1 MDQQP
6 AGTRAPATGS
16 VGTDVAGYTP
26 IADLAWRTRVSRES
40 SHSTIELVR
49 TAQEE
54 SRFAATKRIVLEAVK
69 SFRNIS
75 LWPVAIF
82 FHLVPPVP
90 ATTVSTDFS
99 AFVQLARIY
108 H

>member
-16 VGTDVAGYTP
+16 VRTDVAGYTP
-26 IADLAWRTRVSRES
+26 IADLSWRTPVSRKG

-54 SRFAATKRIVLEAVK
+54 SRFAATKHPVLFTAN
-69 SFRNIS
+69 SFKCLGLCGIAN
-75 LWPVAIF
+75 F
-82 FHLVPPVP
+82 FHSVPPVP
-90 ATTVSTDFS
+90 DAKDSTDFS
-99 AFVQLARIY
+99 AFVQSARIY

>member
-16 VGTDVAGYTP
+16 VGTDLAGYTP
-26 IADLAWRTRVSRES
+26 IADLSWRTPVSREG

-49 TAQEE
+49 TAQKK
-54 SRFAATKRIVLEAVK
+54 SIFAATRQIVLEAVK
-69 SFRNIS
+69 SFKNIG

-90 ATTVSTDFS
+90 AARVSTDFS

>member
-6 AGTRAPATGS
+6 AEKRAPATGS

-26 IADLAWRTRVSRES
+26 IADLSWRTPVSKEG

-49 TAQEE
+49 AAQEE
-54 SRFAATKRIVLEAVK
+54 SRFAATRQVVLETVK
-69 SFRNIS
+69 SFKNIS
-75 LWPVAIF
+75 VWPVAIF
-82 FHLVPPVP
+82 FHLVPHVP
-90 ATTVSTDFS
+90 AAMVSTNFS